1 MNEPQNQME
10 CNQAERIGSLV
21 VGGILLGMG
30 LRRSNPLRLVLA
42 IAGGALMLRG
52 AKGHLGVA
60 EAIGAQPQDRAE
72 PSWKRHIHVRK
83 SITINRPR
91 EEVYGFWRNFENLPQ
106 FMRHLKDVKSEND
119 RLSHWKARGP
129 AGMDVSWDAELTHD
143 QENELIAWQSLPGA
157 QVENQG
163 EVRFEDAPG
172 GRGTIVRVD
181 LTYRPPA
188 GVIGAAVA
196 KIFSEEPNGQ
206 IADDLR
212 RLRSLLETGEVPT
225 IEGQPSDR
233 VRKAKGLFQT
243 RMFGPGMPELEGQM
257 ESSEATVR

>member
-1 MNEPQNQME
+1 MKSASVES
-10 CNQAERIGSLV
+10 NQAERVASLV
-21 VGGILLGMG
+21 AGGILLGVG
-30 LRRSNPLRLVLA
+30 LRRGNPIRLLLA

-60 EAIGAQPQDRAE
+60 EAIGAQPQDAAE
-72 PSWKRHIHVRK
+72 PSWKRQIYVRK

-91 EEVYGFWRNFENLPQ
+91 EEVYQYWRNFENLPK
-106 FMRHLKDVKSEND
+106 FMRHLQQVHEETE

-129 AGMDVSWDAELTHD
+129 AGFDVAWDAELTLD
-143 QENELIAWQSLPGA
+143 TPNEIVAWKSLPGA
-157 QVENQG
+157 QIENSG

-172 GRGTIVRVD
+172 NRGTIVRVE

-188 GVIGAAVA
+188 GVLGAVVA
-196 KIFSEEPNGQ
+196 KLFGEEPHGQ

-225 IEGQPSDR
+225 TEGQPSDR
-233 VRKAKGLFQT
+233 VRKAKGLIQT
-243 RMFGPGMPELEGQM
+243 KLFGPSLPELDE
-257 ESSEATVR
+257 ETLNREASVG